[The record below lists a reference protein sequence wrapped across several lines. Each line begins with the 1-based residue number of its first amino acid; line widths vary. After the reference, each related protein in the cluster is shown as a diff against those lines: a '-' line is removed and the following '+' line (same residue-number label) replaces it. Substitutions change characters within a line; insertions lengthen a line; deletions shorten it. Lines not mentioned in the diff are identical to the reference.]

1 MATWIPIEDK
11 VEALGVATMLGR
23 YRSGTPEWH
32 QARVGIGGSEV
43 GAICGVNPYKSP
55 DAVLAAKLG
64 QSEEVV
70 PNLAMRLGTV
80 FEDPIRR
87 IWKEDNQ
94 DFLDCYGTGTWQN
107 VANPTWKANPDGL
120 IEWRD
125 GTLGILEIKYTSRK
139 WDKLPEYYRYQ
150 VLWYMRALGIERG
163 ILVQC
168 HGHNLTEWAIDYDG
182 ETIAKMETA
191 VKAFENKLQIRRE
204 NGI

>member
-1 MATWIPIEDK
+1 MATWIPLEDK

-23 YRSGTPEWH
+23 YQSGSPEWH

-43 GAICGVNPYKSP
+43 GAICGVNPYRSP
-55 DAVLAAKLG
+55 QEILQAKLTG
-64 QSEEVV
+64 QDNIT

-87 IWKEDNQ
+87 IWKENNQ
-94 DFLDCYGTGTWQN
+94 AFLECYGTGTWQN
-107 VANPTWKANPDGL
+107 IEQPTWKANPDGL
-120 IEWRD
+120 IEWTD
-125 GTLGILEIKYTSRK
+125 GSLGILEIKYTSRK

-150 VLWYMRALGIERG
+150 VLWYLHVLGIKRG

-168 HGHNLTEWAIDYDG
+168 YGHNLAEWPIEYDTN
-182 ETIAKMETA
+182 ELQEITDK
-191 VKAFENKLQIRRE
+191 VLAFQDELNRRQ